1 MKNENESPSN
11 DVVRQVEVS
20 KDESYVIGAKYP
32 GYLRVLSSDCVQ
44 FEKKKNRNIK
54 NKLVTV
60 ASTGDYTLQNNENC
74 IKLTIS
80 INKANGSFSTLLK
93 QIDRAVQEI
102 AKLKLL
108 SI

>member
-1 MKNENESPSN
+1 MKNENEKPSN

-20 KDESYVIGAKYP
+20 RDENYVVGSKYP
-32 GYLRVLSSDCVQ
+32 GYLRILSSDCMQ

-60 ASTGDYTLQNNENC
+60 ASTGDFTLQNNENC

-80 INKANGSFSTLLK
+80 INKANGSFSTLLR
-93 QIDRAVQEI
+93 QIDKAVQEI